1 MKGAPYF
8 WLSNVKIFST
18 VTVSSSGKLKFSSR
32 FPMISRRV
40 VKKRT
45 LTSTLTPTD
54 KLQMV
59 EVNHYAKRVKG
70 CQEKIAFSPSNTKL
84 NLSVKKDEAELIEW
98 HL

>member
-1 MKGAPYF
+1 
-8 WLSNVKIFST
+8 
-18 VTVSSSGKLKFSSR
+18 
-32 FPMISRRV
+32 
-40 VKKRT
+40 
-45 LTSTLTPTD
+45 
-54 KLQMV
+54 MV